1 MGPGVGSVILKVTKL
16 GFQVAAHAGAS
27 AAAPLVQETVQE
39 MVQETV
45 QGMERN
51 WLSVRAGAGKWG
63 CFGLLRFHRDD
74 IFFAFSFVVSIKNRN
89 FVPEFVNTTNLAPE
103 PQLAE
108 ATDTNIIKQLKLQ
121 TL

>member
-1 MGPGVGSVILKVTKL
+1 M
-16 GFQVAAHAGAS
+16 AAHAGES
-27 AAAPLVQETVQE
+27 AAAPSVQETVQE
-39 MVQETV
+39 TVQE
-45 QGMERN
+45 MERN

-89 FVPEFVNTTNLAPE
+89 FVPEFVNTTNLAHE